1 MATAPLTSRR
11 LGSHSRGSAARLSL
25 WWLGSMALASLIGP
39 ALFPEAL
46 TQPSDGA
53 LLPPLSQQADGLRHW
68 CGTDK
73 NGQDLLYRLLCGARV
88 SLMVGCLAAL
98 ISVGI
103 GTLYGMISGL
113 VGGRCD
119 RLMMRVLDALN
130 AIPRVLIIMICIA
143 AFDPLTKQALDGLR
157 LMGQTRNLPWLI
169 SLGSGLL
176 PYSKLLLMIVSL
188 GLVEWLTMARL
199 VRGQVLLL
207 REMEFVTAARA
218 MGQKPWRILGL
229 HLLPNL
235 RGLILTCL
243 TMTIPAVILDE
254 SFLSFLGLG
263 IEDPAASWGSLMRD
277 GAGAI
282 NPLQSHWWLLLFPAC
297 LLTLSLLALYFI
309 TEALREDQGQ
319 GPVA

>member
-25 WWLGSMALASLIGP
+25 WWLGSMALL
-39 ALFPEAL
+39 ALLAPGFFPEAL

-53 LLPPLSQQADGLRHW
+53 LLPPLSQQAEGLRHW

-88 SLMVGCLAAL
+88 SLLVGLCSAL
-98 ISVGI
+98 ISMGI

-113 VGGRCD
+113 AGGRTD
-119 RLMMRVLDALN
+119 RVMMGLLDGLN

-157 LMGQTRNLPWLI
+157 LMGQRQNLSFLMTL
-169 SLGSGLL
+169 STGLL

-263 IEDPAASWGSLMRD
+263 IEDPAASWGSLLRD

-297 LLTLSLLALYFI
+297 MLSLSLLALYFI
-309 TEALREDQGQ
+309 AEALREERNQDLGR
-319 GPVA
+319 